1 MKEEKIIALSDIEH
15 VLTRPA
21 MYLGS
26 TKKNIVEEY
35 ILEKDS
41 FVKKEFEY
49 VPGFITAFKEIVSNS
64 LDENLKTK
72 GQFANII
79 KIDIAKDNISVRDN
93 GRGISS
99 KMVEGLDVPA
109 SVAVFTN
116 LKTGSNFSDDST
128 SIGQNGVG
136 ASLTQIFSTKFYVE
150 TINSGKITKLTCRD
164 NGSDIKYD
172 IKNKEGNGTFVQY
185 WPDFHRFSMTE
196 IDEIHKNYLIKTITD
211 YSICFPE
218 ISFYINGKK
227 LNNNFK
233 KYCEL
238 YSTNFET
245 FTYDNIDI
253 SVYPGEYEQVS
264 FVNGLNTKRGGNHV
278 DLIVNK
284 ITYALRDIIGKK
296 YKEIKPLDIKNKT
309 CYIINFRNFTAPRFD
324 SQTKENLINTTKE
337 VQDLINDIDFNVIAK
352 KLYKNDEMMFPI
364 IETFKIKEELKKRK
378 ELKSKET
385 FASKK
390 KIAKLIDANTPNRK
404 DTILFLAEGNSALST
419 FIEVRN
425 PNEGGYPLRG
435 KVISPQD
442 TPLSKL
448 MQNAEIIDI
457 LAALNLKLSDPSI
470 DDMNFG
476 KVAIMSDADEDG
488 NSIAC
493 TLINLF
499 YTFWPEMIRQ
509 GKLLKAISPIVV
521 AKHPQT
527 RVVKEFFS
535 LTDYKNDP
543 DFEILEVTSHNKGL
557 GSLDKKAYRKMLD
570 TLITVEEDE
579 FSRQTLDM
587 AFGKDSQ
594 PRKEWLLA

>member
-1 MKEEKIIALSDIEH
+1 MKEEKIVHLSDREH
-15 VLTRPA
+15 VLKRGT
-21 MYLGS
+21 MWIGS
-26 TKKNIVEEY
+26 VKRNIVEEY
-35 ILEKDS
+35 IFENKS

-49 VPGFITAFKEIVSNS
+49 VPGFITAFKEIISNS

-72 GQFANII
+72 GEFANII
-79 KIDIAKDNISVRDN
+79 KVEVNSDFISVRDN
-93 GRGISS
+93 GRGIPSDN
-99 KMVEGLDVPA
+99 VEGLDVPA

-136 ASLTQIFSTKFYVE
+136 ASLTQIFSKRFFVE
-150 TINSGKITKLTCRD
+150 TCNNGKVTKLTCKN

-172 IKNKEGNGTFVQY
+172 IKDKEGHYTFVEY
-185 WPDFHRFSMTE
+185 WPDFERFSMTE
-196 IDEIHKNYLIKTITD
+196 IDDIHKDDIRKTIID
-211 YSICFPE
+211 YSICFPD
-218 ISFYINGKK
+218 ITFYFNGKK
-227 LNNNFK
+227 LAGNFK
-233 KYCEL
+233 KYCEY
-238 YSTNFET
+238 YSSNIET
-245 FTYDNIDI
+245 FSYENIDI
-253 SVYPGEYEQVS
+253 CVYPGEYEQTS

-284 ITYALRDIIGKK
+284 ITYTLRELIAKK

-309 CYIINFRNFTAPRFD
+309 CYIINFKNFTAPRFD

-337 VQDLINDIDFNVIAK
+337 VQELINDIDFSVIAK

-378 ELKSKET
+378 DLKSKESKV
-385 FASKK
+385 SKK
-390 KIAKLIDANTPNRK
+390 KIAKLIDANTTSRK
-404 DTILFLAEGNSALST
+404 DTLLFLAEGNSALST

-442 TPLSKL
+442 TPLTKL
-448 MQNAEIIDI
+448 MQNAEIVDI

-470 DDMNFG
+470 DNMNFG
-476 KVAIMSDADEDG
+476 KVVIMSDADEDG

-493 TLINLF
+493 TLINFF
-499 YTFWPEMIRQ
+499 YTFWPDMIKQ
-509 GKLLKAISPIVV
+509 GKLLKAISPIIV
-521 AKHPQT
+521 AKNPKT
-527 RVVKEFFS
+527 KEIKEFYN

-570 TLITVEEDE
+570 TLIEVTEDE

>member
-1 MKEEKIIALSDIEH
+1 MKEEKIVALDDISH
-15 VLTRPA
+15 VLLRPS

-26 TKKNIVEEY
+26 IKKNLVEEY
-35 ILEKDS
+35 IFEKDS

-49 VPGFITAFKEIVSNS
+49 VPGFITAFKEIISNS

-79 KIDIAKDNISVRDN
+79 KIDVAKDSISIKDN
-93 GRGISS
+93 GRGITSEL
-99 KMVEGLDVPA
+99 VEGLNVPA
-109 SVAVFTN
+109 AVAVFTN

-136 ASLTQIFSTKFYVE
+136 ASLTQIFSRKFYVE
-150 TINSGKITKLTCRD
+150 TCNGGKITKLICRN

-185 WPDFHRFSMTE
+185 WPDFERFSMTE
-196 IDEIHKNYLIKTITD
+196 IDDIHRNYIMKTVID

-218 ISFYINGKK
+218 IAFYFNGKK
-227 LNNNFK
+227 LTGNFK
-233 KYCEL
+233 KYCEY
-238 YSTNFET
+238 YSGNIET
-245 FTYDNIDI
+245 FSFENIDI
-253 SVYPGEYEQVS
+253 CVYPGEYEQTS

-284 ITYALRDIIGKK
+284 ISYALRDLVGRK
-296 YKEIKPLDIKNKT
+296 YKEIKPQDVKNKT
-309 CYIINFRNFTAPRFD
+309 CYVINFRNFTAPRFD

-337 VQDLINDIDFNVIAK
+337 IQELINDIDFSVLVK
-352 KLYKNDEMMFPI
+352 KLYRNEELMFPI

-378 ELKSKET
+378 DLKSKEAK
-385 FASKK
+385 ASKK
-390 KIAKLIDANTPNRK
+390 KIAKLIDANIPNRK

-442 TPLSKL
+442 TPLTKL
-448 MQNAEIIDI
+448 MQNTEITDI
-457 LAALNLKLSDPSI
+457 LGALNLRLTNPSI
-470 DDMNFG
+470 EDMNFG
-476 KVAIMSDADEDG
+476 KVVIMSDADEDG

-493 TLINLF
+493 TLINFF
-499 YTFWPEMIRQ
+499 YTFWPDMIKQ
-509 GKLLKAISPIVV
+509 GRLLKAVSPIII
-521 AKHPQT
+521 AKNPET
-527 RVVKEFFS
+527 KEIKEFYS
-535 LTDYKNDP
+535 IGEYKNDP
-543 DFEILEVTSHNKGL
+543 SFQLFEIIEHNKGL
-557 GSLDKKAYRKMLD
+557 GSLTKPAYRKMMSN
-570 TLITVEEDE
+570 LIEITEDDL
-579 FSRQTLDM
+579 SRETLDM
-587 AFGKDSQ
+587 AFGKDSA